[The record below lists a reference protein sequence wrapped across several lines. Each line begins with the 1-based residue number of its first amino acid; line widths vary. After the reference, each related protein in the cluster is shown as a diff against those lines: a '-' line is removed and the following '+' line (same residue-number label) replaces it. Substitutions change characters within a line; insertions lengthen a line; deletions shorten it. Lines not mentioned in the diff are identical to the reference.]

1 VPVAATDPLYI
12 LYTSGT
18 TGVPKGVVRDNGGH
32 AVALRWSM
40 SNVYGV
46 EPGEVFWAASDIG
59 WVVGHSYIVYAPL
72 FHGCTTVMY
81 EGKPVGTPDAGAFWR
96 VARDHD
102 VDVLFTAPTAIRAI
116 RREDPDGR
124 LLARAGT
131 WRLRALFLAGERADP
146 ATVQWAEQ
154 KLRMPVIDH
163 WWQTELGW
171 PGLATCTG
179 LGMSAT
185 RYGSAGHAVPGY
197 RIEVLDAAHRVL
209 AANRTGEI
217 AIRLPLPPGCLPT
230 LWNKDDGFRAYLDRH
245 PGYYTTGDAGYVDD
259 DGFVFVMSRTDDI
272 VNVAGHRLSSGALE
286 QAIAAHPDVAEC
298 AVVGVHD
305 AIKGSVPI
313 GLIVLK
319 EGARTAP
326 AEICVEVVQ
335 CVREAVGP
343 VAAFRSVA
351 IVSQLPKTRSG
362 KILRSVIRRLAD
374 GERCEAPPTIEDPAS
389 IERVRH
395 ALESIG
401 YGPREHSP

>member
-1 VPVAATDPLYI
+1 
-12 LYTSGT
+12 
-18 TGVPKGVVRDNGGH
+18 VRDNGGH

-72 FHGCTTVMY
+72 LHGCTTVMY

-185 RYGSAGHAVPGY
+185 RYGSAGRAVPGY

-401 YGPREHSP
+401 YGPREHSL

>member
-1 VPVAATDPLYI
+1 
-12 LYTSGT
+12 
-18 TGVPKGVVRDNGGH
+18 
-32 AVALRWSM
+32 
-40 SNVYGV
+40 
-46 EPGEVFWAASDIG
+46 
-59 WVVGHSYIVYAPL
+59 
-72 FHGCTTVMY
+72 
-81 EGKPVGTPDAGAFWR
+81 
-96 VARDHD
+96 
-102 VDVLFTAPTAIRAI
+102 
-116 RREDPDGR
+116 
-124 LLARAGT
+124 
-131 WRLRALFLAGERADP
+131 
-146 ATVQWAEQ
+146 
-154 KLRMPVIDH
+154 
-163 WWQTELGW
+163 
-171 PGLATCTG
+171 
-179 LGMSAT
+179 
-185 RYGSAGHAVPGY
+185 
-197 RIEVLDAAHRVL
+197 
-209 AANRTGEI
+209 
-217 AIRLPLPPGCLPT
+217 LPLPPGCLPT
-230 LWNKDDGFRAYLDRH
+230 LWNNDAGFRAYLDRH
-245 PGYYTTGDAGYVDD
+245 PGHYTTGDAGYVDD

-389 IERVRH
+389 IECVRH